1 MPTTRTIPT
10 EVHYMEPVR
19 PRNCRK
25 DRVRENVFLANAE
38 FDCFTEEEAP
48 VAFIVK
54 HYDSRYDKETDE
66 VIHECNET
74 PYRLANGKLYT
85 CCEIL
90 EDTDRLS
97 LKPYSCKPN
106 YDLETLHQGDEPF
119 VLLGISKYLPA
130 FDDSYAANAYASR
143 EHMEERFQDMQG
155 DYIMVGHGL
164 WREAL
169 EPAYN
174 IVGGGWI
181 DDRWASVRIAYQP
194 KDEREYG
201 YSAAEWDT
209 VIERVQNGCSYKLD
223 LAHED
228 KIEVLIP
235 EAVSLPSS
243 NENDELNHLAR
254 AVKLMNSAG
263 VELEGISKLDS
274 DTAYGVADDVETR
287 LKGKLEALAQRK
299 QRGCGTLSEEQ
310 LEAAIESA
318 YDDLMSRTKLTDY

>member
-1 MPTTRTIPT
+1 MPTTRAIPT

-48 VAFIVK
+48 VALIVK
-54 HYDSRYDKETDE
+54 HYGSHYDEETDE
-66 VIHECNET
+66 MFYECNET

-106 YDLETLHQGDEPF
+106 YDLETLHQDDEPF

-155 DYIMVGHGL
+155 DYIMVGRGL

-174 IVGGGWI
+174 IVGGGRI
-181 DDRWASVRIAYQP
+181 DDCWACVMIAYQP

-243 NENDELNHLAR
+243 NENEELNHLAR
-254 AVKLMNSAG
+254 AVKLMCSAG
-263 VELEGISKLDS
+263 AELEGISKFDS

>member
-1 MPTTRTIPT
+1 MPTKREVST

-54 HYDSRYDKETDE
+54 HYDSRYDQETDE

-85 CCEIL
+85 CCKIL

-97 LKPYSCKPN
+97 LKPYRTKPN

-130 FDDSYAANAYASR
+130 FDDRYAANAYASR
-143 EHMEERFQDMQG
+143 ERMEERFQDMQG
-155 DYIMVGHGL
+155 DHITVGHGL

-174 IVGGGWI
+174 IICGGWS
-181 DDRWASVRIAYQP
+181 DDRWACVRIAYQP
-194 KDEREYG
+194 KDERDYG

-209 VIERVQNGCSYKLD
+209 VIERVQNGCSHKLD
-223 LAHED
+223 FTYED

-235 EAVSLPSS
+235 EAVALPSS
-243 NENDELNHLAR
+243 NEKDEMSHLAR
-254 AVKLMNSAG
+254 AVKLMDSAG
-263 VELEGISKLDS
+263 VELEGISKLES
-274 DTAYGVADDVETR
+274 DMAYGVADEVETR

>member
-1 MPTTRTIPT
+1 MPTTRIVPT

-25 DRVRENVFLANAE
+25 DRVRENTFLANAE

-48 VAFIVK
+48 VALIVK
-54 HYDSRYDKETDE
+54 HYDLRYDKETDE
-66 VIHECNET
+66 MFYECSEK

-85 CCEIL
+85 CYEIL

-97 LKPYSCKPN
+97 LEPCSRKPN
-106 YDLETLHQGDEPF
+106 YDLETLHQDDEPF
-119 VLLGISKYLPA
+119 APFGISKHLPA
-130 FDDSYAANAYASR
+130 FDDRYAANTYASR
-143 EHMEERFQDMQG
+143 ERMEERFQDMQG
-155 DYIMVGHGL
+155 EHIMVGRGL

-174 IVGGGWI
+174 IVGGGWS
-181 DDRWASVRIAYQP
+181 DDSWACVRIAYQP

-201 YSAAEWDT
+201 YNAAEWDK
-209 VIERVQNGCSYKLD
+209 VADHIEKHNAHSTD

-235 EAVSLPSS
+235 EAVALPSS
-243 NENDELNHLAR
+243 KEKDELNHLGR
-254 AVKLMNSAG
+254 AVKLMDSAG

-274 DTAYGVADDVETR
+274 DMAYGVADEVETR
-287 LKGKLEALAQRK
+287 LKGKLEALALRK
-299 QRGCGTLSEEQ
+299 QRGYSMLTEEQ
-310 LEAAIESA
+310 LEAATELA
-318 YDDLMSRTKLTDY
+318 YNDLMVRTKLTDY

>member
-1 MPTTRTIPT
+1 MPTTRIVPT

-25 DRVRENVFLANAE
+25 DRVRENTFLANAE

-48 VAFIVK
+48 VALIVK

-66 VIHECNET
+66 MFYECSEK

-85 CCEIL
+85 CYEVL
-90 EDTDRLS
+90 EDTDRLR
-97 LKPYSCKPN
+97 LKFYDCKPN
-106 YDLETLHQGDEPF
+106 YKLETLHQDDVLF
-119 VLLGISKYLPA
+119 VSLAISKELPA
-130 FDDSYAANAYASR
+130 FDDSYYKNTHASR
-143 EHMEERFQDMQG
+143 ERMKERFQDMQG
-155 DYIMVGHGL
+155 DYIMVGSGL

-169 EPAYN
+169 EPAYC
-174 IVGGGWI
+174 IAGGGRG
-181 DDRWASVRIAYQP
+181 DCGWACSKIVYPENKQ
-194 KDEREYG
+194 G
-201 YSAAEWDT
+201 YSWNAAEWDK
-209 VIERVQNGCSYKLD
+209 VADCIEKHNAHSKD

-243 NENDELNHLAR
+243 NEKDELNHLAR
-254 AVKLMNSAG
+254 AVKLMDSAG

-274 DTAYGVADDVETR
+274 DMAYGVADEVETR

-299 QRGCGTLSEEQ
+299 QRGCGMLSEEQ
-310 LEAAIESA
+310 LEAATESA
-318 YDDLMSRTKLTDY
+318 YNDLLNRTRIDRY

>member
-10 EVHYMEPVR
+10 EVHYMEPVL

-25 DRVRENVFLANAE
+25 DRVRENTFLANAE
-38 FDCFTEEEAP
+38 LDCFTEEEAP
-48 VAFIVK
+48 VALIVK

-66 VIHECNET
+66 EIHECNET

-85 CCEIL
+85 CCEVL
-90 EDTDRLS
+90 DDTDRLR
-97 LKPYSCKPN
+97 LKPYRTKPN

-143 EHMEERFQDMQG
+143 ERMEERFQNMQG
-155 DYIMVGHGL
+155 DFIMVGREL

-169 EPAYN
+169 EPAYD
-174 IVGGGWI
+174 IVCGGWS
-181 DDRWASVRIAYQP
+181 DARWVCVRIAYQP
-194 KDEREYG
+194 KDERDYG
-201 YSAAEWDT
+201 YSAAEWNKVADY
-209 VIERVQNGCSYKLD
+209 IEEHSAYSKD

-235 EAVSLPSS
+235 EAVTLPSS
-243 NENDELNHLAR
+243 NEKDELNHLAR
-254 AVKLMNSAG
+254 AAQLLDSAG

-274 DTAYGVADDVETR
+274 DMAYGVADDVETR

-299 QRGCGTLSEEQ
+299 QRECGMLSEEQ

-318 YDDLMSRTKLTDY
+318 YDDLLSRTKLTDY

>member
-1 MPTTRTIPT
+1 MPTKREVST

-48 VAFIVK
+48 VALIVK
-54 HYDSRYDKETDE
+54 HYNLRYDKETDE
-66 VIHECNET
+66 EIHECSET
-74 PYRLANGKLYT
+74 PYRLANGRLYA
-85 CCEIL
+85 CYEVL
-90 EDTDRLS
+90 EDTDRLR
-97 LKPYSCKPN
+97 LKPYRTKPN

-143 EHMEERFQDMQG
+143 ERMEERFQDMQG
-155 DYIMVGHGL
+155 DFIMVGHEL

-174 IVGGGWI
+174 IVGGGWS
-181 DDRWASVRIAYQP
+181 DDSWASVEIAYQP
-194 KDEREYG
+194 EDEREYG
-201 YSAAEWDT
+201 YNAAEWDK
-209 VIERVQNGCSYKLD
+209 VADYIEKHSAYSKD

-243 NENDELNHLAR
+243 KEKDELNRLAR
-254 AVKLMNSAG
+254 AVKLLDSAG

-274 DTAYGVADDVETR
+274 DMAYGVADEVETR

-299 QRGCGTLSEEQ
+299 QRGCGMLSEEQ
-310 LEAAIESA
+310 LEAATESA
-318 YDDLMSRTKLTDY
+318 YNDLMDRTKLSAV

>member
-1 MPTTRTIPT
+1 MPTTRAIPT

-48 VAFIVK
+48 VALIVK
-54 HYDSRYDKETDE
+54 HYGSRYDEETDE
-66 VIHECNET
+66 MFHECNET

-85 CCEIL
+85 CYEIL

-97 LKPYSCKPN
+97 LKPYRTKPN
-106 YDLETLHQGDEPF
+106 YDLETLHQDDEPF
-119 VLLGISKYLPA
+119 VLLGISKYLPV

-143 EHMEERFQDMQG
+143 ERMEERFQDMQG
-155 DYIMVGHGL
+155 DFIMVGREL

-174 IVGGGWI
+174 IVCGGWS
-181 DDRWASVRIAYQP
+181 DDRWACVRIDYQP
-194 KDEREYG
+194 KDERDYW
-201 YSAAEWDT
+201 YSAAEWDK
-209 VIERVQNGCSYKLD
+209 VADYIEDLSAYSKD

-228 KIEVLIP
+228 KIDVLIP
-235 EAVSLPSS
+235 EAVALPSS

-254 AVKLMNSAG
+254 AVKLMDSAG

-274 DTAYGVADDVETR
+274 DMAYGVADEVETR

-299 QRGCGTLSEEQ
+299 QRGYGMLSEEQ
-310 LEAAIESA
+310 LEAATESA

>member
-1 MPTTRTIPT
+1 MPTKREVST

-54 HYDSRYDKETDE
+54 HYDPRYDKETDE

-106 YDLETLHQGDEPF
+106 YDLEALHQGDEPF

-155 DYIMVGHGL
+155 DHITVGHGL

-174 IVGGGWI
+174 IVGGGRI
-181 DDRWASVRIAYQP
+181 DDRWARVRIAYQP
-194 KDEREYG
+194 KDEREYE

>member
-1 MPTTRTIPT
+1 MPTTRIVPT

-48 VAFIVK
+48 VALIVK

-66 VIHECNET
+66 MFYECSEK

-85 CCEIL
+85 CYEVL
-90 EDTDRLS
+90 EGTDRLR
-97 LKPYSCKPN
+97 LKPYRTKPN

-130 FDDSYAANAYASR
+130 FDDSYAANTYASR
-143 EHMEERFQDMQG
+143 ERMEERFQDMQG
-155 DYIMVGHGL
+155 DFIMVGHGL

-174 IVGGGWI
+174 MVGGGWS
-181 DDRWASVRIAYQP
+181 DDRWACVGIAYQP
-194 KDEREYG
+194 KDERDYG

-209 VIERVQNGCSYKLD
+209 VIEKVQNDCSHKSD
-223 LAHED
+223 FAHED

-235 EAVSLPSS
+235 EAVALPSS

-254 AVKLMNSAG
+254 AVKLMDSAG

-274 DTAYGVADDVETR
+274 DMAYGVADDVETR

>member
-48 VAFIVK
+48 VALIVK
-54 HYDSRYDKETDE
+54 HYDSHYDKETDE
-66 VIHECNET
+66 MFYGCNET

-90 EDTDRLS
+90 EDTERLS

-106 YDLETLHQGDEPF
+106 YYLETLHQDDEPF

-174 IVGGGWI
+174 IV
-181 DDRWASVRIAYQP
+181 DDRWARVRIAYQP

-243 NENDELNHLAR
+243 NENDEVNHLAR

-310 LEAAIESA
+310 LEAATESA
-318 YDDLMSRTKLTDY
+318 YNDLLNRTKITDY

>member
-54 HYDSRYDKETDE
+54 HYDSHYDKETDE
-66 VIHECNET
+66 MFYECNET

-106 YDLETLHQGDEPF
+106 YDLETLHQNDEPF

-155 DYIMVGHGL
+155 DCIMVGHGL

-174 IVGGGWI
+174 IVGGGWS
-181 DDRWASVRIAYQP
+181 DDRWACVRIDYQP
-194 KDEREYG
+194 KDERDYW
-201 YSAAEWDT
+201 YSAAEWDK
-209 VIERVQNGCSYKLD
+209 VADYIEDLSAYSKD

-235 EAVSLPSS
+235 EAVALPSS

-254 AVKLMNSAG
+254 AVKLMDSAG

-274 DTAYGVADDVETR
+274 DMAYGVADEVETR

-299 QRGCGTLSEEQ
+299 QRGYGMLSEEQ
-310 LEAAIESA
+310 LEAATESA
-318 YDDLMSRTKLTDY
+318 YSDLLNRTKITDY

>member
-1 MPTTRTIPT
+1 M
-10 EVHYMEPVR
+10 
-19 PRNCRK
+19 
-25 DRVRENVFLANAE
+25 
-38 FDCFTEEEAP
+38 
-48 VAFIVK
+48 
-54 HYDSRYDKETDE
+54 
-66 VIHECNET
+66 
-74 PYRLANGKLYT
+74 
-85 CCEIL
+85 
-90 EDTDRLS
+90 
-97 LKPYSCKPN
+97 
-106 YDLETLHQGDEPF
+106 
-119 VLLGISKYLPA
+119 
-130 FDDSYAANAYASR
+130 
-143 EHMEERFQDMQG
+143 
-155 DYIMVGHGL
+155 
-164 WREAL
+164 

-181 DDRWASVRIAYQP
+181 DDRWARVRIAFQP

-243 NENDELNHLAR
+243 NEKDELNHLAR

-263 VELEGISKLDS
+263 VELEGISKFDS